1 MHELSIAVSIVD
13 AATEEAERV
22 GASRVE
28 AVHLRLGVLAG
39 VVERALQDCFELACR
54 ETPLEGSRLVIQS
67 APILIHCPRCA
78 AARPVVSM
86 QSFTCAICGTPG
98 TKVVEGKELQI
109 VALEVP
115 S

>member
-13 AATEEAERV
+13 AATEEAERL
-22 GASRVE
+22 GESRVE

-54 ETPLEGSRLVIQS
+54 QTPLEGSRLVIQS
-67 APILIHCPRCA
+67 VPILVDCPCCG
-78 AARPVVSM
+78 AARPVTSM
-86 QSFTCAICGTPG
+86 QSFTCASCGTPG
-98 TKVVEGKELQI
+98 TRVVAGKELQI